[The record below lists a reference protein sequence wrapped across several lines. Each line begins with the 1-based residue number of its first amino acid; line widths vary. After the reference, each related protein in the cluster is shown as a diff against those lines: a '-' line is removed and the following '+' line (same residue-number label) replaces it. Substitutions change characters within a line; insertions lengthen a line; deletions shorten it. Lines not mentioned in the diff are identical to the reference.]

1 MAARTALRIFLDP
14 PADVLSVLRSSPPR
28 FFHPTAPIPKESP
41 RPMKPTTLIPLLS
54 GWLALALSLA
64 HPAQAAAGSPVSVT
78 ASASISGRVQN
89 ETAGQYL
96 SSARVTVRGT
106 NLAVFTD
113 ETGTFRLPAVPAG
126 EVVLEIFYTGLDPL
140 RVTLT
145 LAPGETV
152 ERDFGLNRPS
162 RPAADGIV
170 KLQSLVVASSRE
182 MDGAAIAINE
192 QRFAPNM
199 VTVVAADEF
208 GLVPDGNVGEFLK
221 LLPGITMSYRGGDPR
236 EVSIDGVSSDN
247 VPVTVGGMSL
257 ATPEVSG
264 TGRNVELNSV
274 SINSMSRVEVVFSPT
289 PESPGSA
296 LAGSVNLVPRSAFER
311 SKPLFSAT
319 TYVIMRDDARDF
331 NQTPGPRAEATRKVQ
346 PGFEFSWVVPVNR
359 TFGFTVSAGASSQ
372 YSSEPFMQNTWR
384 GAGAVTNGT
393 TLPDTTPGRPYLSD
407 YLYRDS
413 TVGRDRTA
421 FGATVDYRLGRA
433 DRVSLSFHY
442 GTFHSFYN
450 QRNFTYSVGAVAAGN
465 FSPAFTRGNVG
476 AGEIRQ
482 AESPRDRL
490 SRTVMPSLSYRHDGR
505 VWKAEAGLG
514 FSLATNRFRDIDKG
528 YFGSLL
534 ARRTGVTVSFE
545 DNTDL
550 RPGRVTVTD
559 GVTGASVD
567 PGTLANYAL
576 ATAGSSLGQSVSFH
590 RTAFV
595 NARRDFAWRWPV
607 GLKAGLDA
615 RESRSDY
622 RTNNTALTYVGADG
636 RSSTTPTGTS
646 DDTAAGVV
654 DYDIAQRFGP
664 YGFPK
669 MQWVSPEALYE
680 LAKAKPNYFTA
691 DQNAQYRSLISNS
704 KRSVELISSA
714 YLRGDLRLFDG
725 RLKLTGGARAEQTN
739 VDAEGPLTDPTR
751 NFQRDAAGKVIRG
764 PNGLP
769 LTLTSDALRVSQLTF
784 IDRGLSAQKE
794 YLRLLPSLNG
804 SYTVRENLIAR
815 AAFYE
820 SLGRPNFNQYSGG
833 ITLPDIE
840 SPPSNTNRITVNNVN
855 IKAWQAKSVKLAL
868 EYYFARVGQ
877 ISVTAFRR
885 DFKNFFGSTVF
896 DATPEFL
903 GHYGL
908 DPTDYD
914 PYQVATQHNLP
925 TSVRI
930 EGANLNYRQSLT
942 FLPHWARGVQFYA
955 NGSTQRATGDGSGNF
970 TGYVPR
976 SGNWGFSLTRPSYN
990 VRLNWNYV
998 GRQRRAVVT
1007 GRSIEAGTYTWGA
1020 KKSYI
1025 DVSGERLI
1033 WRNLSVFANLRNVN
1047 APVDDVEIAGP
1058 TTPVPSKLRQRQDF
1072 GSLWTVGLKG
1082 TF

>member
-1 MAARTALRIFLDP
+1 MIT
-14 PADVLSVLRSSPPR
+14 LRS
-28 FFHPTAPIPKESP
+28 
-41 RPMKPTTLIPLLS
+41 LL
-54 GWLALALSLA
+54 LASLSLLL
-64 HPAQAAAGSPVSVT
+64 PLSAAAAAAAATGSIT
-78 ASASISGRVQN
+78 GRVQN
-89 ETAGQYL
+89 TDTGQYVNN
-96 SSARVTVRGT
+96 ARVSLRGT
-106 NLAVFTD
+106 GLSTLSD
-113 ETGTFRLPAVPAG
+113 ETGTFRLSTVPAG
-126 EVVLEIFYTGLDPL
+126 EVILEIFYTGLDSL
-140 RVTLT
+140 RVPLT
-145 LAPGETV
+145 LVPGEV
-152 ERDFGLNRPS
+152 LERDFGLNRPS

-170 KLQSLVVASSRE
+170 KLQSFVTAASRE

-247 VPVTVGGMSL
+247 VPVTVAGMSL

-296 LAGSVNLVPRSAFER
+296 LAGSVNMVPRSAFER

-331 NQTPGPRAEATRKVQ
+331 NRTPGPRARATRKVQ
-346 PGFEFSWVVPVNR
+346 PGFEFSWVMPVNR
-359 TFGFTVSAGASSQ
+359 NFGFTLTAGASSQ
-372 YSSEPFMQNTWR
+372 YSSEPIMQNTWR
-384 GAGAVTNGT
+384 GIGAATNGT
-393 TLPDTTPGRPYLSD
+393 TLPDTTPDRPYLSD
-407 YLYRDS
+407 FLYRDS
-413 TVGRDRTA
+413 TVGRDRTS

-433 DRVSLSFHY
+433 DRLSLSFQY

-450 QRNFTYSVGAVAAGN
+450 QRNFTYSVGAVGAAN
-465 FSPAFTRGNVG
+465 FSPTFTRGNLG

-490 SRTVMPSLSYRHDGR
+490 SRTIMPSLIYRHDGPI
-505 VWKAEAGLG
+505 WKAEAGLG

-528 YFGSLL
+528 YFASLL

-550 RPGRVTVTD
+550 RPGRITVTD
-559 GVTGASVD
+559 GATGAPVD
-567 PGTLANYAL
+567 PSNLSDYAL
-576 ATAGSSLGQSVSFH
+576 TTAGSSLGKSVSRH

-595 NARRDFAWRWPV
+595 NARRDFNWRWPV

-615 RESRSDY
+615 RQSLSDY

-636 RSSTTPTGTS
+636 RPSTTPTGTS
-646 DDTAAGVV
+646 DDMAGGVV
-654 DYDIAQRFGP
+654 DQGIAQRFGP

-669 MQWVSPEALYE
+669 MQWVSPEALYA
-680 LAKAKPNYFTA
+680 LYTAKPTYFTA

-704 KRSVELISSA
+704 KHSEELVSSA
-714 YLRGDLRLFDG
+714 YLRGDLRLFG
-725 RLKLTGGARAEQTN
+725 SRLRLSGGARTEQTN
-739 VDAEGPLTDPTR
+739 INAEGPLTDPTR
-751 NFQRDAAGKVIRG
+751 NFRRDAAGNAIRG
-764 PNGLP
+764 ANGLP
-769 LTLTSDALRVSQLTF
+769 LTLASDALTISKLTF
-784 IDRGLSAQKE
+784 IDRGLNARKE
-794 YLRLLPSLNG
+794 YLRLLPSVNG
-804 SYTVRENLIAR
+804 SYNIRENLIAR
-815 AAFYE
+815 AAYYE

-833 ITLPDIE
+833 ITLPDLE

-868 EYYFARVGQ
+868 EYYFTRVGQ
-877 ISVTAFRR
+877 VSVTVFRR
-885 DFKNFFGSTVF
+885 DFENFFGSTVF

-903 GHYGL
+903 GNYGL

-914 PYQVATQHNLP
+914 PYQVATQHNLS
-925 TSVRI
+925 TRVRI

-942 FLPHWARGVQFYA
+942 FLPLWARGVQFFA

-976 SGNWGFSLTRPSYN
+976 SGNWGFSLTRPSYS

-998 GRQRRAVVT
+998 GRQRRAAVT
-1007 GRSIEAGTYTWGA
+1007 GRSIEAGTYNWGA

-1025 DVSGERLI
+1025 DVSGERVI
-1033 WRNLSVFANLRNVN
+1033 WRTVSVFANLRNIN
-1047 APVDDVEIAGP
+1047 APSDDLEIAGP
-1058 TTPVPSKLRQRQDF
+1058 NTPVANKLRQRQDF

>member
-1 MAARTALRIFLDP
+1 MIT
-14 PADVLSVLRSSPPR
+14 LRS
-28 FFHPTAPIPKESP
+28 
-41 RPMKPTTLIPLLS
+41 LL
-54 GWLALALSLA
+54 LASLSLLL
-64 HPAQAAAGSPVSVT
+64 PLSAAAAAAAATGSIT
-78 ASASISGRVQN
+78 GRVQN
-89 ETAGQYL
+89 TDTGQYVNN
-96 SSARVTVRGT
+96 ARVSLRGT
-106 NLAVFTD
+106 GLSTLSD
-113 ETGTFRLPAVPAG
+113 ETGTFRLSTVPAG
-126 EVVLEIFYTGLDPL
+126 EVILEIFYTGLDSL
-140 RVTLT
+140 RVPLT
-145 LAPGETV
+145 LVPGEV
-152 ERDFGLNRPS
+152 LERDFGLNRPS

-170 KLQSLVVASSRE
+170 KLQSFVTAASRE

-247 VPVTVGGMSL
+247 VPVTVAGMSL

-296 LAGSVNLVPRSAFER
+296 LAGSVNMVPRSAFER

-331 NQTPGPRAEATRKVQ
+331 NRTPGPRARATRKVQ
-346 PGFEFSWVVPVNR
+346 PGFEFSWVMPVNR
-359 TFGFTVSAGASSQ
+359 NFGFTLTAGASSQ
-372 YSSEPFMQNTWR
+372 YSSEPIMQNTWR
-384 GAGAVTNGT
+384 GIGAATNGT
-393 TLPDTTPGRPYLSD
+393 TLPDTTPDRPYLSD
-407 YLYRDS
+407 FLYRDS
-413 TVGRDRTA
+413 TVGRDRTS

-433 DRVSLSFHY
+433 DRLSLSFQY

-450 QRNFTYSVGAVAAGN
+450 QRNFTYSVGAVGAAN
-465 FSPAFTRGNVG
+465 FSPTFTRGNLG

-490 SRTVMPSLSYRHDGR
+490 SRTIMPSLIYRHDGPI
-505 VWKAEAGLG
+505 WKAEAGLG

-528 YFGSLL
+528 YFASLL

-550 RPGRVTVTD
+550 RPGRITVTD
-559 GVTGASVD
+559 GATGAPVD
-567 PGTLANYAL
+567 PSNLSDYAL
-576 ATAGSSLGQSVSFH
+576 TTAGSSLGKSVSRH

-595 NARRDFAWRWPV
+595 NARRDFNWRWPV

-615 RESRSDY
+615 RQSLSDY

-636 RSSTTPTGTS
+636 RPSTTPTGTS
-646 DDTAAGVV
+646 DDMAGGVV
-654 DYDIAQRFGP
+654 DQGIAQRFGP

-669 MQWVSPEALYE
+669 MQWVSPEALYA
-680 LAKAKPNYFTA
+680 LYTAKPTYFTA
-691 DQNAQYRSLISNS
+691 DQNVQYRSLISNS
-704 KRSVELISSA
+704 KHSEELVSSA
-714 YLRGDLRLFDG
+714 YLRGDLRLFG
-725 RLKLTGGARAEQTN
+725 SRLRLSGGARTEQTN
-739 VDAEGPLTDPTR
+739 INAEGPLTDPTR
-751 NFQRDAAGKVIRG
+751 NFRRDAAGNAIRG
-764 PNGLP
+764 ANGLP
-769 LTLTSDALRVSQLTF
+769 LTLASDALTISKLTF
-784 IDRGLSAQKE
+784 IDRGLNARKE
-794 YLRLLPSLNG
+794 YLRLLPSVNG
-804 SYTVRENLIAR
+804 SYNIRENLIAR
-815 AAFYE
+815 AAYYE

-833 ITLPDIE
+833 ITLPDLE

-868 EYYFARVGQ
+868 EYYFTRVGQ
-877 ISVTAFRR
+877 VSVTVFRR
-885 DFKNFFGSTVF
+885 DFENFFGSTVF

-903 GHYGL
+903 GNYGL

-914 PYQVATQHNLP
+914 PYQVATQHNLS
-925 TSVRI
+925 TRVRI

-942 FLPHWARGVQFYA
+942 FLPLWARGVQFFA

-976 SGNWGFSLTRPSYN
+976 SGNWGFSLTRPSYS
-990 VRLNWNYV
+990 VRLNWNYI
-998 GRQRRAVVT
+998 GRQRRAAVT
-1007 GRSIEAGTYTWGA
+1007 GRSIEAGTYNWGA

-1025 DVSGERLI
+1025 DVSGERVI
-1033 WRNLSVFANLRNVN
+1033 WRTVSVFANLRNIN
-1047 APVDDVEIAGP
+1047 APSDDLEIAGP
-1058 TTPVPSKLRQRQDF
+1058 NTPVANKLRQRQDF

>member
-1 MAARTALRIFLDP
+1 MIT
-14 PADVLSVLRSSPPR
+14 LRS
-28 FFHPTAPIPKESP
+28 
-41 RPMKPTTLIPLLS
+41 LL
-54 GWLALALSLA
+54 LASLSLLL
-64 HPAQAAAGSPVSVT
+64 PLSAAAAAAAATGSIT
-78 ASASISGRVQN
+78 GRVQN
-89 ETAGQYL
+89 TDTGQYVNN
-96 SSARVTVRGT
+96 ARVSLRGT
-106 NLAVFTD
+106 GLSTLSD
-113 ETGTFRLPAVPAG
+113 ETGTFRLSTVPAG
-126 EVVLEIFYTGLDPL
+126 EVILEIFYTGLDSL
-140 RVTLT
+140 RVPLT
-145 LAPGETV
+145 LVPGEV
-152 ERDFGLNRPS
+152 LERDFGLNRPS

-170 KLQSLVVASSRE
+170 KLQSFVTAASRE

-247 VPVTVGGMSL
+247 VPVTVAGMSL

-296 LAGSVNLVPRSAFER
+296 LAGSVNMVPRSAFER

-331 NQTPGPRAEATRKVQ
+331 NRTPGPRARATRKVQ
-346 PGFEFSWVVPVNR
+346 PGFEFSWVMPVNR
-359 TFGFTVSAGASSQ
+359 NFGFTLTAGASSQ
-372 YSSEPFMQNTWR
+372 YSSEPIMQNTWR
-384 GAGAVTNGT
+384 GIGAATNGT
-393 TLPDTTPGRPYLSD
+393 TLPDTTPDRPYLSD
-407 YLYRDS
+407 FLYRDS
-413 TVGRDRTA
+413 TVGRDRTS

-433 DRVSLSFHY
+433 DRLSLSFQY

-450 QRNFTYSVGAVAAGN
+450 QRNFTYSVGAVGAAN
-465 FSPAFTRGNVG
+465 FSPTFTRGNLG

-490 SRTVMPSLSYRHDGR
+490 SRTIMPSLIYRHDGPI
-505 VWKAEAGLG
+505 WKAEAGLG

-528 YFGSLL
+528 YFASLL

-550 RPGRVTVTD
+550 RPGRITVTD
-559 GVTGASVD
+559 GATGAPVD
-567 PGTLANYAL
+567 PSNLSDYAL
-576 ATAGSSLGQSVSFH
+576 TTAGSSLGKSVSRH

-595 NARRDFAWRWPV
+595 NARRDFNWRWPV

-615 RESRSDY
+615 RQSLSDY

-636 RSSTTPTGTS
+636 RPSTTPTGTS
-646 DDTAAGVV
+646 DDMAGGVV
-654 DYDIAQRFGP
+654 DQGIAQRFGP

-669 MQWVSPEALYE
+669 MQWVSPEALYA
-680 LAKAKPNYFTA
+680 LYTAKPTYFTA

-704 KRSVELISSA
+704 KHSEELVSSA
-714 YLRGDLRLFDG
+714 YLRGDLRLFG
-725 RLKLTGGARAEQTN
+725 SRLRLSGGARTEQTN
-739 VDAEGPLTDPTR
+739 INAEGPLTDPTR
-751 NFQRDAAGKVIRG
+751 NFRRDAAGNAIRG
-764 PNGLP
+764 ANGLP
-769 LTLTSDALRVSQLTF
+769 LTLASDALTISKLTF
-784 IDRGLSAQKE
+784 IDRGLNARKE
-794 YLRLLPSLNG
+794 YLRLLPSVNG
-804 SYTVRENLIAR
+804 SYNIRENLIAR
-815 AAFYE
+815 AAYYE

-833 ITLPDIE
+833 ITLPDLE

-868 EYYFARVGQ
+868 EYYFTRVGQ
-877 ISVTAFRR
+877 VSVTVFRR
-885 DFKNFFGSTVF
+885 DFENFFGSTVF

-903 GHYGL
+903 GNYGL

-914 PYQVATQHNLP
+914 PYQVATQHNLS
-925 TSVRI
+925 TRVRI

-942 FLPHWARGVQFYA
+942 FLPLWARGVQFFA

-976 SGNWGFSLTRPSYN
+976 SGNWGFSLTRPSYS
-990 VRLNWNYV
+990 VRLNWNYI
-998 GRQRRAVVT
+998 GRQRRAAVT
-1007 GRSIEAGTYTWGA
+1007 GRSIEAGTYNWGA

-1025 DVSGERLI
+1025 DVSGERVI
-1033 WRNLSVFANLRNVN
+1033 WRTVSVFANLRNIN
-1047 APVDDVEIAGP
+1047 APSDDLEIAGP
-1058 TTPVPSKLRQRQDF
+1058 NTPVANKLRQRQDF

>member
-1 MAARTALRIFLDP
+1 MKSKNPFALFASI
-14 PADVLSVLRSSPPR
+14 
-28 FFHPTAPIPKESP
+28 
-41 RPMKPTTLIPLLS
+41 
-54 GWLALALSLA
+54 LALAASPA
-64 HPAQAAAGSPVSVT
+64 MPAQAADAP
-78 ASASISGRVQN
+78 AAISGRVQN
-89 ETAGQYL
+89 VVTGQFL
-96 SSARVTVRGT
+96 NNARITVRGT
-106 NLAVFTD
+106 GLEVFTD
-113 ETGTFRLPAVPAG
+113 QNGVYRLPQVPAG
-126 EVVLEIFYTGLDPL
+126 KVVLEVFYTGLDPQSIPL
-140 RVTLT
+140 DLT
-145 LAPGETV
+145 AGNLV
-152 ERDFGLNRPS
+152 VKDFDLTSATRYGQ
-162 RPAADGIV
+162 GGVV
-170 KLQSLVVASSRE
+170 KLDSFTVQSSRE

-247 VPVTVGGMSL
+247 VPVTVAGMSL

-296 LAGSVNLVPRSAFER
+296 LAGSVNMVPRSAFER
-311 SKPLFSAT
+311 SRPLFSAT

-331 NQTPGPRAEATRKVQ
+331 NKTPGPREKSTRKVQ

-359 TFGFTVSAGASSQ
+359 KFGFTLTAGASSQ

-384 GAGAVTNGT
+384 GTGAATNGT
-393 TLPDTTPGRPYLSD
+393 TLPDTTPDRPYLTD
-407 YLYRDS
+407 YLYRHS

-421 FGATVDYRLGRA
+421 FGATVDYRFSKA
-433 DRVSLSFHY
+433 DRLSFAFNY

-465 FSPAFTRGNVG
+465 FSPTFTRGNVG

-490 SRTVMPSLSYRHDGR
+490 SRTIMPSLSYRHDGPI
-505 VWKAEAGLG
+505 WKAEAGLG

-534 ARRTGVTVSFE
+534 ARRTGVTVSFD
-545 DNTDL
+545 DNIYL

-559 GVTGASVD
+559 GATGAPVD
-567 PGTLANYAL
+567 PSILSNYAL
-576 ATAGSSLGQSVSFH
+576 STAGSSLGKSISFH
-590 RTAFV
+590 RTAFA
-595 NARRDFAWRWPV
+595 NARRDFDWRWPV

-615 RESRSDY
+615 RQSMSEY
-622 RTNNTALTYVGADG
+622 RTNNTSLTYVGADG
-636 RSSTTPTGTS
+636 RTSTTPTGTS
-646 DDTAAGVV
+646 DDTASGVV
-654 DYDIAQRFGP
+654 DQGIAQSFGP

-669 MQWVSPEALYE
+669 MQWVSPEGLFGLY
-680 LAKAKPNYFTA
+680 KAKPNHFTV

-704 KRSVELISSA
+704 KHSQELIFSA

-739 VDAEGPLTDPTR
+739 VKAQGPLTDPTR
-751 NFQRDAAGKVIRG
+751 NFQRDAAGNVIRG
-764 PNGLP
+764 ANGVP
-769 LTLTSDALRVSQLTF
+769 LALASDALTISKLTF
-784 IDRGLSAQKE
+784 IDRGLNARKE
-794 YLRLLPSLNG
+794 YLRILPSVNG
-804 SYTVRENLIAR
+804 SYNIRENLIGR
-815 AAFYE
+815 AAYYE

-833 ITLPDIE
+833 ITLPDLE

-868 EYYFARVGQ
+868 EYYFTRVGQ
-877 ISVTAFRR
+877 VSVTVFRR
-885 DFKNFFGSTVF
+885 DFENFFGSTVF

-903 GHYGL
+903 SNYGL

-914 PYQVATQHNLP
+914 PYQVATQHNLS
-925 TSVRI
+925 TRVRI

-942 FLPHWARGVQFYA
+942 FLPDWARGVQFYA
-955 NGSTQRATGDGSGNF
+955 NGSNQRATGDGSANF

-976 SGNWGFSLTRPSYN
+976 SGNWGFSLTRPKYS
-990 VRLNWNYV
+990 VRLNWNYI
-998 GRQRRAVVT
+998 GRQRRAAVT
-1007 GRSIEAGTYTWGA
+1007 GRSIEAGTYNWGA

-1025 DVSGERLI
+1025 DVSGERVL
-1033 WRNLSVFANLRNVN
+1033 WRTVSVFAHLRNIN
-1047 APVDDVEIAGP
+1047 APSDDLEIAGP
-1058 TTPVPSKLRQRQDF
+1058 NTPVPNKLRQRQDF
-1072 GSLWTVGLKG
+1072 GSLWTIGLKG

>member
-1 MAARTALRIFLDP
+1 MIT
-14 PADVLSVLRSSPPR
+14 LRS
-28 FFHPTAPIPKESP
+28 
-41 RPMKPTTLIPLLS
+41 LL
-54 GWLALALSLA
+54 LASLSLLL
-64 HPAQAAAGSPVSVT
+64 PLSAAAAAAAATGSIT
-78 ASASISGRVQN
+78 GRVQN
-89 ETAGQYL
+89 TDTGQYVNN
-96 SSARVTVRGT
+96 ARVSLRGT
-106 NLAVFTD
+106 GLSTLSD
-113 ETGTFRLPAVPAG
+113 ETGTFRLSTVPAG
-126 EVVLEIFYTGLDPL
+126 EVILEIFYTGLDSL
-140 RVTLT
+140 RVPLT
-145 LAPGETV
+145 LVPGEV
-152 ERDFGLNRPS
+152 LERDFGLNRPS

-170 KLQSLVVASSRE
+170 KLQSFVTAASRE

-247 VPVTVGGMSL
+247 VPVTVAGMSL

-296 LAGSVNLVPRSAFER
+296 LAGSVNMVPRSAFER

-331 NQTPGPRAEATRKVQ
+331 NRTPGPRARATRKVQ
-346 PGFEFSWVVPVNR
+346 PGFEFSWVMPVNR
-359 TFGFTVSAGASSQ
+359 NFGFTLTAGASSQ
-372 YSSEPFMQNTWR
+372 YSSEPIMQNTWR
-384 GAGAVTNGT
+384 GIGAATNGT
-393 TLPDTTPGRPYLSD
+393 TLPDTTPDRPYLSD
-407 YLYRDS
+407 FLYRDS
-413 TVGRDRTA
+413 TVGRDRTS

-433 DRVSLSFHY
+433 DRLSLSFQY

-450 QRNFTYSVGAVAAGN
+450 QRNFTYSVGAVGAAN
-465 FSPAFTRGNVG
+465 FSPTFTRGNLG

-490 SRTVMPSLSYRHDGR
+490 SRTIMPSLIYRHDGPI
-505 VWKAEAGLG
+505 WKAEAGLG

-528 YFGSLL
+528 YFASLL

-550 RPGRVTVTD
+550 RPGRITVTD
-559 GVTGASVD
+559 GATGAPVD
-567 PGTLANYAL
+567 PSNLSDYAL
-576 ATAGSSLGQSVSFH
+576 TTAGSSLGKSVSRH

-595 NARRDFAWRWPV
+595 NARRDFNWRWPV

-615 RESRSDY
+615 RQSLSDY

-636 RSSTTPTGTS
+636 RPSTTPTGTS
-646 DDTAAGVV
+646 DDMAGGVV
-654 DYDIAQRFGP
+654 DQGIAQRSGP

-669 MQWVSPEALYE
+669 MQWVSPEALYA
-680 LAKAKPNYFTA
+680 LYTAKPTYFTA

-704 KRSVELISSA
+704 KHSEELVSSA
-714 YLRGDLRLFDG
+714 YLRGDLRLFG
-725 RLKLTGGARAEQTN
+725 SRLRLSGGARTEQTN
-739 VDAEGPLTDPTR
+739 INAEGPLTDPTR
-751 NFQRDAAGKVIRG
+751 NFRRDAAGNAIRG
-764 PNGLP
+764 ANGLP
-769 LTLTSDALRVSQLTF
+769 LTLASDALTISKLTF
-784 IDRGLSAQKE
+784 IDRGLNARKE
-794 YLRLLPSLNG
+794 YLRLLPSVNG
-804 SYTVRENLIAR
+804 SYNIRENLIAR
-815 AAFYE
+815 AAYYE

-833 ITLPDIE
+833 ITLPDLE

-868 EYYFARVGQ
+868 EYYFTRVGQ
-877 ISVTAFRR
+877 VSVTVFRR
-885 DFKNFFGSTVF
+885 DFENFFGSTVF

-903 GHYGL
+903 GNYGL

-914 PYQVATQHNLP
+914 PYQVATQHNLS
-925 TSVRI
+925 TRVRI

-942 FLPHWARGVQFYA
+942 FLPLWARGVQFFA

-976 SGNWGFSLTRPSYN
+976 SGNWGFSLTRPSYS

-998 GRQRRAVVT
+998 GRQRRAAVT
-1007 GRSIEAGTYTWGA
+1007 GRSIEAGTYNWGA

-1025 DVSGERLI
+1025 DVSGERVI
-1033 WRNLSVFANLRNVN
+1033 WRTVSVFANLRNIN
-1047 APVDDVEIAGP
+1047 APSDDLEIAGP
-1058 TTPVPSKLRQRQDF
+1058 NTPVANKLRQRQDF